1 MTLHPSVTTLLYLF
15 EDLLQTSMRSDF
27 HDMCAMPTIRRALH
41 RLVIDWAMQ
50 PVNAFSEARNPRLAH
65 CLTDHHLT
73 MFREVGSLVYRH
85 EQHLKI
91 GGEMCVYSFGF
102 VEMMSLLRVE
112 IWIPDR
118 KILQSSFGSDEGVI
132 PLHDYLQ
139 RIAMSKMF
147 VPHSNYSMGMK
158 I

>member
-65 CLTDHHLT
+65 CLTDYYLT
-73 MFREVGSLVYRH
+73 VFRDIGGLVYKH
-85 EQHLKI
+85 EQHLKM
-91 GGEMCVYSFGF
+91 GDMCVYSFGF
-102 VEMMSLLRVE
+102 VDVLSKLRLEIWTPDQKVLVATFPSGENAMMLEDYALRVMHPE
-112 IWIPDR
+112 RFIP
-118 KILQSSFGSDEGVI
+118 KI
-132 PLHDYLQ
+132 
-139 RIAMSKMF
+139 
-147 VPHSNYSMGMK
+147 YSMGV
-158 I
+158 